1 MRPLALMQLLTIAW
15 LASEFIVFR
24 RDLQPKSGT
33 RRDLGSRLALFAG
46 IGLGFFVA
54 VQAVAQ
60 HWAPLPGPGAAWMI
74 AGTMLAAAGILYR
87 QYAVRWLGAFF
98 RTQVT
103 LLDDHRLIT
112 DGPYARLRHPTY
124 SGALL
129 TCVGI
134 GLVTGSLIALAA
146 MVGLPL
152 IALAY
157 RIRIEERALAEH
169 FGAAWSAYRERTA
182 ALIPGLW

>member
-1 MRPLALMQLLTIAW
+1 MQLLTIAW
-15 LASEFIVFR
+15 LVSEALIFL
-24 RDLQPKSGT
+24 RDRQAMTGT
-33 RRDLGSRLALFAG
+33 RRDLGSRLALFAA

-54 VQAVAQ
+54 FQAAAQ
-60 HWAPLPGPGAAWMI
+60 HWGPLPGPRAAWMI
-74 AGTMLAAAGILYR
+74 GGTLLVVAGILYR

-103 LLDDHRLIT
+103 MLDGHRLIT

-129 TCVGI
+129 TCAGVG
-134 GLVTGSLIALAA
+134 VVAGSGVALAA

-152 IALAY
+152 VAFTY
-157 RIRIEERALAEH
+157 RIRVEERALAEH
-169 FGAAWSAYRERTA
+169 FGADWTAYRARTP

>member
-1 MRPLALMQLLTIAW
+1 MGPLALMQLLTIAW
-15 LASEFIVFR
+15 LASEAIVFR
-24 RDLQPKSGT
+24 RDRQAMTGT
-33 RRDLGSRLALFAG
+33 RRDVGSRLGLFAA

-54 VQAVAQ
+54 VQAVAKQ
-60 HWAPLPGPGAAWMI
+60 WAPLPGSRAAWMI
-74 AGTMLAAAGILYR
+74 AGTLLAVAGILYR

-98 RTQVT
+98 RTEVT
-103 LLDDHRLIT
+103 MLDNHRLIT

-134 GLVTGSLIALAA
+134 GLVLDSGVALAA

-152 IALAY
+152 IAFAY
-157 RIRIEERALAEH
+157 RIRVEERALGEH
-169 FGAAWSAYRERTA
+169 FGPAWAAYRERTA

>member
-15 LASEFIVFR
+15 LASEFIVFQ
-24 RDLQPKSGT
+24 RDLQPKSGI

-46 IGLGFFVA
+46 IGVGFFVA

-60 HWAPLPGPGAAWMI
+60 NWAPLPGPRAAWMM
-74 AGTMLAAAGILYR
+74 AGAVLAVAGILYR

-129 TCVGI
+129 TCAGI
-134 GLVTGSLIALAA
+134 GLVAGSGVALAA

-152 IALAY
+152 IAFAY
-157 RIRIEERALAEH
+157 RIRVEERALGEH
-169 FGAAWSAYRERTA
+169 FGADWNEYRERTA